1 MNDMALEI
9 DPRNAGVLRE
19 WDGEHGT
26 YWAEH
31 AATYNASIARYQSGL
46 IAAIGAQPGERILDV
61 GCGSGGLAIDLVRGT
76 PGTTALGVDLSTAQ
90 LEVARQQAGELPV
103 TFAQADAQV
112 HDFGAHSFDV
122 IASRTGTMFFTDM
135 AMAFANLAKATRP
148 GGRLVMLVWRGIE
161 DNEWLREFFGAIGR
175 VLPMAPPP
183 ADAPGPFS
191 LSDPDRVRDLLHAA
205 GWADVAFAAADEL
218 LWFGPRPGLCDH
230 VHGRPDEVAVRQ
242 ARRRRQAAGRGEP
255 ARGHG
260 RTCRRGRRAPR
271 VRCLDR
277 HRATLMM
284 PRRRLAPRGK

>member
-1 MNDMALEI
+1 MNDTALEI
-9 DPRNAGVLRE
+9 DPRNAGVLRD

-31 AATYNASIARYQSGL
+31 AVTYNASIARYQPGL

-90 LEVARQQAGELPV
+90 LEVARQQAGQLPV
-103 TFAQADAQV
+103 TFAQADVQV

-135 AMAFANLAKATRP
+135 AMAFANLAKTTRP

-175 VLPMAPPP
+175 VMPMAP
-183 ADAPGPFS
+183 
-191 LSDPDRVRDLLHAA
+191 R
-205 GWADVAFAAADEL
+205 
-218 LWFGPRPGLCDH
+218 RPM
-230 VHGRPDEVAVRQ
+230 
-242 ARRRRQAAGRGEP
+242 
-255 ARGHG
+255 
-260 RTCRRGRRAPR
+260 PR
-271 VRCLDR
+271 VRSRSVTRIAC
-277 HRATLMM
+277 ATCFTQQAGTML
-284 PRRRLAPRGK
+284 PSRPLTN